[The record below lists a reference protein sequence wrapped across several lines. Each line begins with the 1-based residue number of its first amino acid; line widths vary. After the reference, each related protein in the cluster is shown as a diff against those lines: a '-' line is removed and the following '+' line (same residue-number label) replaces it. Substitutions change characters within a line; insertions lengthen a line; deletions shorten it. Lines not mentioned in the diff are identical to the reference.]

1 MIGYRNNEI
10 INEKVLL
17 KKISKGDKNAF
28 RLIFTAYRHKVFSY
42 ALKIIKCKATA
53 EDIVHD
59 VFLKI
64 WTHPD
69 LNGINNLESYLKITS
84 RNTTLKVLRRQ
95 ALEVQ
100 ANNNL
105 GKNWDETHNE
115 TEEIILVNDFSKV
128 LNQAINQLPQQQK
141 LVYSLCRE
149 EGLKYAEAAERLS
162 ISPLTVKTHMQL
174 ALRFLKN
181 YLSKHGDV
189 VLCLAF
195 FHIV

>member
-1 MIGYRNNEI
+1 MVGYWNNEM

-17 KKISKGDKNAF
+17 ERISNGDQDAF
-28 RLIFTAYRHKVFSY
+28 RVIFTIYRHKVFSY
-42 ALKIIKCKATA
+42 AFKIIKCRASA

-84 RNTTLKVLRRQ
+84 RNITLKVLRRQ
-95 ALEVQ
+95 ALETQ
-100 ANNNL
+100 TANNL
-105 GKNWDETHNE
+105 GTHWDETHNE
-115 TEEIILVNDFSKV
+115 TEEIIIVNDFSKI
-128 LNQAINQLPQQQK
+128 LNQAINLLPQQQK
-141 LVYSLCRE
+141 LVYNLCRE
-149 EGLKYAEAAERLS
+149 EGLKYSEAAERLS

-174 ALRFLKN
+174 ALRFLKS

-189 VLCLAF
+189 VLCLIF
-195 FHIV
+195 SQVV

>member
-1 MIGYRNNEI
+1 MVGYWNNEI

-17 KKISKGDKNAF
+17 ERISNGEQDAF
-28 RLIFTAYRHKVFSY
+28 RVIFTIYRHKVFSY
-42 ALKIIKCKATA
+42 ALKIIKCRETA

-69 LNGINNLESYLKITS
+69 LNGINNLESYLKTTS

-95 ALEVQ
+95 ALETQ
-100 ANNNL
+100 TANNL
-105 GKNWDETHNE
+105 GTHWDETHNE
-115 TEEIILVNDFSKV
+115 TEEIIIVNDFSKI
-128 LNQAINQLPQQQK
+128 LNQAINLLPQQQK
-141 LVYSLCRE
+141 LVYNLCRE
-149 EGLKYAEAAERLS
+149 EGLKYSEAAERLS

-174 ALRFLKN
+174 ALRFLKS

-189 VLCLAF
+189 VLCLIF
-195 FHIV
+195 SQVV

>member
-1 MIGYRNNEI
+1 MIRSRGNET
-10 INEKVLL
+10 INDKILL
-17 KKISKGDKNAF
+17 KGISNGDKYAF
-28 RLIFTAYRHKVFSY
+28 RLIFTTYRDKIYAY
-42 ALKIIKCKATA
+42 ALKIIKCEATA

-69 LNGINNLESYLKITS
+69 LNKIDNLESYLKIAS
-84 RNTTLKVLRRQ
+84 RNTTLKILRRQ
-95 ALEVQ
+95 ALEMQ
-100 ANNNL
+100 TTNNFIQ
-105 GKNWDETHNE
+105 NWDETHNE

-128 LNQAINQLPQQQK
+128 VTQAINLLPQQQK
-141 LVYSLCRE
+141 LVYNLCRE
-149 EGLKYAEAAERLS
+149 EGLKYSEAAERLS

-189 VLCLAF
+189 VLCL
-195 FHIV
+195 ILSQIT